1 MSLSRGKYGLEW
13 NPRQDERKSSGLGW
27 VFVLVGLV
35 ALVSFSVTLV
45 RRWRAAAADDALA
58 RAAQDEMPMS
68 ATATAASTAS
78 ASAPTATPAS
88 SETPPAAST
97 ATATP
102 TDSSPAPSVEVP
114 ASVRRAVT
122 ENRPVRVRN
131 LLLRLEE
138 AERRRDVEMAVS
150 TIEQIRA
157 LPGSPAADLD
167 DALARRL
174 GVLNMKRLFER
185 KTPLWVRQVEVRRG
199 DSASRLAAEHGST
212 FASLKR
218 LNGGDVETIRVGQ
231 KLAVMDH
238 PRFTLVVHRRA
249 RTADL
254 LLKEKFFKR
263 YDLRDEPTGA
273 AGAYELPKGA
283 AAFWRSLGV
292 SFKTPDQTEL
302 DLLMPIG
309 SSVLVSEM

>member
-1 MSLSRGKYGLEW
+1 MSLNRGRYGLEW
-13 NPRQDERKSSGLGW
+13 NPRQDERKPSGLGW

-45 RRWRAAAADDALA
+45 RRCRA
-58 RAAQDEMPMS
+58 RNVGE
-68 ATATAASTAS
+68 
-78 ASAPTATPAS
+78 
-88 SETPPAAST
+88 SETVVPPPPPSAVRP
-97 ATATP
+97 ATDEP
-102 TDSSPAPSVEVP
+102 PPVIEPA
-114 ASVRRAVT
+114 VRRAVT
-122 ENRPVRVRN
+122 EKRPARVRN

-185 KTPLWVRQVEVRRG
+185 RTPLWVRQVEVRRG
-199 DSASRLAAEHGST
+199 DTASRLAAENGST
-212 FASLKR
+212 FASFAR
-218 LNGGDVETIRVGQ
+218 LNGGNVEKIRLGA
-231 KLAVMDH
+231 KLYVMDH
-238 PRFTLVVHRRA
+238 PRFTLVIHRRA

-263 YDLRDEPTGA
+263 YDLAKEPTGK
-273 AGAYELPKGA
+273 AGAYELPRGSL
-283 AAFWRSLGV
+283 AFWRSLGV
-292 SFKTPDQTEL
+292 AFKAPDQTEI
-302 DLLMPIG
+302 DLLMPVG
-309 SSVLVSEM
+309 SSVLISEM

>member
-1 MSLSRGKYGLEW
+1 MSLSRGRYGIEW
-13 NPRQDERKSSGLGW
+13 NPRQDERKPSGLGW
-27 VFVLVGLV
+27 VFALVGLV

-58 RAAQDEMPMS
+58 RTTQDGTGDARDAPSPAAS
-68 ATATAASTAS
+68 AVTSATAASSPTPTAS
-78 ASAPTATPAS
+78 AI
-88 SETPPAAST
+88 PPV
-97 ATATP
+97 
-102 TDSSPAPSVEVP
+102 VEVP

-122 ENRPVRVRN
+122 ENRPARVRN

-212 FASLKR
+212 FASFAR
-218 LNGGDVETIRVGQ
+218 LNGGNVETIRVGQ
-231 KLAVMDH
+231 KLYVMDH
-238 PRFTLVVHRRA
+238 PRFALVVHRRS

-254 LLKEKFFKR
+254 LLKDKFFKR

-273 AGAYELPKGA
+273 AGAYELPRGA

-292 SFKTPDQTEL
+292 AFKTPDQTEL
-302 DLLMPIG
+302 ELLMPVG
-309 SSVLVSEM
+309 SSVLISEM

>member
-1 MSLSRGKYGLEW
+1 MSLNRGRYGLEW

-45 RRWRAAAADDALA
+45 RRYRAAAARDAA
-58 RAAQDEMPMS
+58 E
-68 ATATAASTAS
+68 
-78 ASAPTATPAS
+78 AP
-88 SETPPAAST
+88 PPESV
-97 ATATP
+97 
-102 TDSSPAPSVEVP
+102 VEVP
-114 ASVRRAVT
+114 GEPSPAAPAARLVAEPPSPIVPTVRRAVT
-122 ENRPVRVRN
+122 EKRPARVRN

-185 KTPLWVRQVEVRRG
+185 KTPLWVRSVEVRRG
-199 DSASRLAAEHGST
+199 DTASRLAAENGST
-212 FASLKR
+212 FASFAR
-218 LNGGDVETIRVGQ
+218 LNGGNVEKIRLGAKVF
-231 KLAVMDH
+231 VMDH

-263 YDLRDEPTGA
+263 YDLSKEPTGK
-273 AGAYELPKGA
+273 AGAYELPKGPQ
-283 AAFWRSLGV
+283 AFWRSLGV
-292 SFKTPDQTEL
+292 AFKASDQTEI
-302 DLLMPIG
+302 DLLMPVG
-309 SSVLVSEM
+309 SSVLISEM

>member
-1 MSLSRGKYGLEW
+1 MSLNRGRYGLEW

-45 RRWRAAAADDALA
+45 RRYRAAAARDAA
-58 RAAQDEMPMS
+58 E
-68 ATATAASTAS
+68 
-78 ASAPTATPAS
+78 APPPESVAEAPGEPS
-88 SETPPAAST
+88 PAAPAARPAAEPPSPIE
-97 ATATP
+97 P
-102 TDSSPAPSVEVP
+102 T
-114 ASVRRAVT
+114 VRRAVT
-122 ENRPVRVRN
+122 EKRPARVRN

-185 KTPLWVRQVEVRRG
+185 KTPLWVRSVEVRRG
-199 DSASRLAAEHGST
+199 DTASRLAAENGST
-212 FASLKR
+212 FASFAR
-218 LNGGDVETIRVGQ
+218 LNGGNVEKIRLGAKVF
-231 KLAVMDH
+231 VMDH

-263 YDLRDEPTGA
+263 YDLAKEPTGK
-273 AGAYELPKGA
+273 AGAYELPKGPQ
-283 AAFWRSLGV
+283 AFWRSLGV
-292 SFKTPDQTEL
+292 AFKASDQTEI
-302 DLLMPIG
+302 DLLMPVG
-309 SSVLVSEM
+309 SSVLISEM

>member
-1 MSLSRGKYGLEW
+1 MSLNRGRYGLEW
-13 NPRQDERKSSGLGW
+13 NPRQDERKPSGLGW

-45 RRWRAAAADDALA
+45 RRYRAAAARDAA
-58 RAAQDEMPMS
+58 EFPRNADEAEAVAPPS
-68 ATATAASTAS
+68 PPSSVRPATDE
-78 ASAPTATPAS
+78 PPPVIEPA
-88 SETPPAAST
+88 
-97 ATATP
+97 
-102 TDSSPAPSVEVP
+102 
-114 ASVRRAVT
+114 VRRAVT
-122 ENRPVRVRN
+122 EKRPARVRN

-174 GVLNMKRLFER
+174 GVLNMRRLFER

-199 DSASRLAAEHGST
+199 DTATRLAAENGST
-212 FASLKR
+212 FASFAR
-218 LNGGDVETIRVGQ
+218 LNGGNVEKIQLGAKVF
-231 KLAVMDH
+231 VMDH

-263 YDLRDEPTGA
+263 YDLAKAPTGK
-273 AGAYELPKGA
+273 AGAYELPRGA
-283 AAFWRSLGV
+283 LAFWRSLGV
-292 SFKTPDQTEL
+292 AFKASDQTEI
-302 DLLMPIG
+302 DLLMPVG
-309 SSVLVSEM
+309 SSVLISEM

>member
-1 MSLSRGKYGLEW
+1 MSLNRGRYGLEW
-13 NPRQDERKSSGLGW
+13 NPRQDERKPSGLGW

-45 RRWRAAAADDALA
+45 RRYRAAAARDAAEFPRNADEAEAVAPPSLPVPAA
-58 RAAQDEMPMS
+58 RPAADEP
-68 ATATAASTAS
+68 
-78 ASAPTATPAS
+78 
-88 SETPPAAST
+88 PPAIG
-97 ATATP
+97 P
-102 TDSSPAPSVEVP
+102 V
-114 ASVRRAVT
+114 VRRAVT
-122 ENRPVRVRN
+122 EKRPARVRN

-174 GVLNMKRLFER
+174 GVLNMRRLFER

-199 DSASRLAAEHGST
+199 DTATRLAAENGST
-212 FASLKR
+212 FASFAR
-218 LNGGDVETIRVGQ
+218 LNGGNVEKIRLGAKVF
-231 KLAVMDH
+231 VMDH

-263 YDLRDEPTGA
+263 YDLAKAPTGK
-273 AGAYELPKGA
+273 AGAYELSRGA
-283 AAFWRSLGV
+283 LAFWRSLGV
-292 SFKTPDQTEL
+292 SFKASDQTEI
-302 DLLMPIG
+302 DLLMPVG
-309 SSVLVSEM
+309 SSVLISEM

>member
-1 MSLSRGKYGLEW
+1 MSLNRGRYGLEW
-13 NPRQDERKSSGLGW
+13 NPRQDERKASGLGW

-45 RRWRAAAADDALA
+45 RRYRAAAARDAA
-58 RAAQDEMPMS
+58 EFPRDADETE
-68 ATATAASTAS
+68 AV
-78 ASAPTATPAS
+78 APPS
-88 SETPPAAST
+88 PP
-97 ATATP
+97 
-102 TDSSPAPSVEVP
+102 PSVRP
-114 ASVRRAVT
+114 ATDEPPPVIEPAVRRAVT
-122 ENRPVRVRN
+122 EKRPARVRN

-185 KTPLWVRQVEVRRG
+185 RTPLWVRQVEVRRG
-199 DSASRLAAEHGST
+199 DTASRLAAENGST
-212 FASLKR
+212 FASFAR
-218 LNGGDVETIRVGQ
+218 LNGGNVEKIRLGA
-231 KLAVMDH
+231 KLYVMDH
-238 PRFTLVVHRRA
+238 PRFTLVIHRRA

-263 YDLRDEPTGA
+263 YDLAKEPTGK
-273 AGAYELPKGA
+273 AGAYELPRGSL
-283 AAFWRSLGV
+283 AFWRSLGV
-292 SFKTPDQTEL
+292 AFKAPDQTEI
-302 DLLMPIG
+302 DLLMPVG
-309 SSVLVSEM
+309 SSVLISEM

>member
-1 MSLSRGKYGLEW
+1 MSLNRGRYGLEW
-13 NPRQDERKSSGLGW
+13 NPRQDERKPSGLGW

-45 RRWRAAAADDALA
+45 RRYRAAAARDAA
-58 RAAQDEMPMS
+58 EFPRDADEAEAVVPS
-68 ATATAASTAS
+68 PPPSSVRPATDE
-78 ASAPTATPAS
+78 PPPVIEPA
-88 SETPPAAST
+88 
-97 ATATP
+97 
-102 TDSSPAPSVEVP
+102 
-114 ASVRRAVT
+114 VRRAVT
-122 ENRPVRVRN
+122 EKRPARVRN

-174 GVLNMKRLFER
+174 GVLNMKRLFVR

-199 DSASRLAAEHGST
+199 DTATRLAAENGST
-212 FASLKR
+212 FASFAR
-218 LNGGDVETIRVGQ
+218 LNGGNVEKIRLGAKVF
-231 KLAVMDH
+231 VMDH

-263 YDLRDEPTGA
+263 YDLAKAPTGK
-273 AGAYELPKGA
+273 AGAYELPRGA
-283 AAFWRSLGV
+283 LAFWRSLGV
-292 SFKTPDQTEL
+292 AFKASDQTEI
-302 DLLMPIG
+302 DLLMPVG
-309 SSVLVSEM
+309 SSVLISEM

>member
-27 VFVLVGLV
+27 VFALVGLV

-45 RRWRAAAADDALA
+45 RRWRAAAADGALT
-58 RAAQDEMPMS
+58 RAAQDETVDARAAPP
-68 ATATAASTAS
+68 ATALTSATAASSPAATAS
-78 ASAPTATPAS
+78 A
-88 SETPPAAST
+88 TPP
-97 ATATP
+97 P
-102 TDSSPAPSVEVP
+102 VEVP
-114 ASVRRAVT
+114 ASVRNAAT
-122 ENRPVRVRN
+122 ENRPARVRN

-238 PRFTLVVHRRA
+238 PRFALVIHRRA

-273 AGAYELPKGA
+273 AGAYEFPKGA

-302 DLLMPIG
+302 ELLMPVG

>member
-1 MSLSRGKYGLEW
+1 MSLNRGRYGLEW
-13 NPRQDERKSSGLGW
+13 NPRQDERKPSGLGW

-45 RRWRAAAADDALA
+45 RRYRAAAARDAAEFPRNADEAEAVAPPPSPVPAA
-58 RAAQDEMPMS
+58 RPAADEP
-68 ATATAASTAS
+68 
-78 ASAPTATPAS
+78 
-88 SETPPAAST
+88 PPAIG
-97 ATATP
+97 P
-102 TDSSPAPSVEVP
+102 V
-114 ASVRRAVT
+114 VRRAVT
-122 ENRPVRVRN
+122 EKRPARVRN

-174 GVLNMKRLFER
+174 GVLNMRRLFER

-199 DSASRLAAEHGST
+199 DTATRLAAENGST
-212 FASLKR
+212 FASFAR
-218 LNGGDVETIRVGQ
+218 LNGGNVEKIRLGAKVF
-231 KLAVMDH
+231 VMDH

-263 YDLRDEPTGA
+263 YDLAKAPTGK
-273 AGAYELPKGA
+273 AGAYELPRGA
-283 AAFWRSLGV
+283 LAFWRSLGV
-292 SFKTPDQTEL
+292 SFKASDQTEI
-302 DLLMPIG
+302 DLLMPVG
-309 SSVLVSEM
+309 SSVLISEM

>member
-1 MSLSRGKYGLEW
+1 MSLNRGRYGLEW
-13 NPRQDERKSSGLGW
+13 NPRQDERKPSGLGW

-45 RRWRAAAADDALA
+45 RRIRTEGGRGAGEFTRDADETEAVVPSPPPSSVRPA
-58 RAAQDEMPMS
+58 TDEP
-68 ATATAASTAS
+68 
-78 ASAPTATPAS
+78 PPVIEPA
-88 SETPPAAST
+88 
-97 ATATP
+97 
-102 TDSSPAPSVEVP
+102 
-114 ASVRRAVT
+114 VRRAVT
-122 ENRPVRVRN
+122 EKRPARVRN

-185 KTPLWVRQVEVRRG
+185 RTPLWVRQVEVRRG
-199 DSASRLAAEHGST
+199 DTASRLAAENGST
-212 FASLKR
+212 FASFAR
-218 LNGGDVETIRVGQ
+218 LNGGNVEKIRLGA
-231 KLAVMDH
+231 KLYVMNH
-238 PRFTLVVHRRA
+238 PRFTLVIHRRA

-263 YDLRDEPTGA
+263 YDLAKEPTGK
-273 AGAYELPKGA
+273 AGAYELPRGSL
-283 AAFWRSLGV
+283 AFWRSLGV
-292 SFKTPDQTEL
+292 AFKAPDQTEI
-302 DLLMPIG
+302 DLLMPVG
-309 SSVLVSEM
+309 SSVLISEM

>member
-1 MSLSRGKYGLEW
+1 MSLNRGRYGLEW
-13 NPRQDERKSSGLGW
+13 NPRQDERKPSGLGW

-45 RRWRAAAADDALA
+45 RRYRAAAARDAAEFPRNADEAEAVAPPPSPVPAA
-58 RAAQDEMPMS
+58 RPAADEP
-68 ATATAASTAS
+68 
-78 ASAPTATPAS
+78 
-88 SETPPAAST
+88 PPAIG
-97 ATATP
+97 P
-102 TDSSPAPSVEVP
+102 V
-114 ASVRRAVT
+114 VRRAVT
-122 ENRPVRVRN
+122 EKRPARVRN

-174 GVLNMKRLFER
+174 GVLNMRRLFER

-199 DSASRLAAEHGST
+199 DTATRLAAENGST
-212 FASLKR
+212 FASFAR
-218 LNGGDVETIRVGQ
+218 LNGGNVEKIRLGAKVF
-231 KLAVMDH
+231 VMDH

-263 YDLRDEPTGA
+263 YDLAKAPTGK
-273 AGAYELPKGA
+273 AGAYELPRGA
-283 AAFWRSLGV
+283 LAFWRSLGV
-292 SFKTPDQTEL
+292 AFKASDQTEI
-302 DLLMPIG
+302 DLLMPVG
-309 SSVLVSEM
+309 SSVLISEM

>member
-1 MSLSRGKYGLEW
+1 MSLNRGRYGLEW
-13 NPRQDERKSSGLGW
+13 NPRQDERKPSGLGW

-45 RRWRAAAADDALA
+45 RRYRAAAARDAAEFPRNADEAEAVAPPSLPVPAA
-58 RAAQDEMPMS
+58 RPAADEP
-68 ATATAASTAS
+68 
-78 ASAPTATPAS
+78 
-88 SETPPAAST
+88 PPAIG
-97 ATATP
+97 P
-102 TDSSPAPSVEVP
+102 V
-114 ASVRRAVT
+114 VRRAVT
-122 ENRPVRVRN
+122 EKRPARVRN

-174 GVLNMKRLFER
+174 GVLNMKRLFVR

-199 DSASRLAAEHGST
+199 DTATRLAAENGST
-212 FASLKR
+212 FASFAR
-218 LNGGDVETIRVGQ
+218 LNGGNVEKIRLGAKVF
-231 KLAVMDH
+231 VMDH

-263 YDLRDEPTGA
+263 YDLAKAPTGK
-273 AGAYELPKGA
+273 AGAYELPRGA
-283 AAFWRSLGV
+283 LAFWRSLGV
-292 SFKTPDQTEL
+292 AFKASDQTEI
-302 DLLMPIG
+302 DLLMPVG
-309 SSVLVSEM
+309 SSVLISEM